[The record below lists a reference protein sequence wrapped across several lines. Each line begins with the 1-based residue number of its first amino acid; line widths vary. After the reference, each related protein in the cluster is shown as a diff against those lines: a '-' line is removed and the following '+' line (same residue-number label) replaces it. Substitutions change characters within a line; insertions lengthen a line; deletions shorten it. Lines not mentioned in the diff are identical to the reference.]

1 MNMGRERNRDIHMR
15 GTDQMERAFWDLC
28 VEELWTHNEE
38 TRRRAGRHAGCTQ
51 VRGRVK
57 SLPDLFLHSMS

>member
-38 TRRRAGRHAGCTQ
+38 TRRKAGRHAGCTQ
-51 VRGRVK
+51 VRGE
-57 SLPDLFLHSMS
+57 